1 MRLALMRRATGRIE
15 IASKEPPAWNGHIIE
30 SVSENTVFLVNL
42 AKRLSRQQLLA
53 GHIFFADLLARQAQH
68 VLLNFGGY
76 DHNAVKICKD
86 QISRHDE
93 HLAAADGHVV
103 SHHPPAPLGIKRPDA
118 SMETGKPSSM
128 ILMQSRIWLSHTQP
142 TAPFSLAT
150 IDISSPHGA
159 LVPAVSVECTTT
171 SPGLRESITSIS
183 RP

>member
-30 SVSENTVFLVNL
+30 SVSENTIFLVNL

-118 SMETGKPSSM
+118 SMVNRKTEFDDLDAVADLAITH
-128 ILMQSRIWLSHTQP
+128 SRPLRSAWPRLTSALP
-142 TAPFSLAT
+142 TAQMSMP
-150 IDISSPHGA
+150 
-159 LVPAVSVECTTT
+159 E
-171 SPGLRESITSIS
+171 ITWIAAPR